1 MRSSKMDLGHDPET
15 EHRPHRHNLAAAAA
29 NDDDED
35 DDVAEQHVNPM
46 AARGMRKSGTM
57 KHVRLLQNTFSGRA
71 CCIAQIRP
79 GSLFLRSAVQFHER
93 MTEWVKQRNM
103 SHRKK
108 SQIMVR
114 QPGGVSGEDGLVVPA
129 HHKHSDL
136 EEFHAWQK
144 EEAAYEKGQN
154 PAAGAA
160 EAAGWKQLTD
170 NSSGAP
176 RTYCPS
182 RFCRTPF

>member
-1 MRSSKMDLGHDPET
+1 
-15 EHRPHRHNLAAAAA
+15 
-29 NDDDED
+29 
-35 DDVAEQHVNPM
+35 
-46 AARGMRKSGTM
+46 
-57 KHVRLLQNTFSGRA
+57 
-71 CCIAQIRP
+71 
-79 GSLFLRSAVQFHER
+79 
-93 MTEWVKQRNM
+93 M

-114 QPGGVSGEDGLVVPA
+114 QPGGVSGEDDLVVPE
-129 HHKHSDL
+129 HHKGGHSDL
-136 EEFHAWQK
+136 QEFHTWQK
-144 EEAAYEKGQN
+144 EEAAYEKGQHAN
-154 PAAGAA
+154 PAAAAA